1 MKFPLSH
8 SRLEVFEKCPLQFE
22 YLYIEKTVVSEP
34 NIYSE
39 FGNRVHESLEKYGK
53 SGDETFLTLE
63 TQEYKHLVDNIRG
76 QLGQQLWEHQMAV
89 RADLTPCGWFDKDVW
104 LRGIADV
111 LVINGT
117 TAYCLDWKTGKV
129 KPNSAQL
136 ALFACMV
143 FWHFPEVERVVTS
156 FIWLKHDTSTL
167 EMFYRDN
174 LPREWQPLNS
184 RFGHVQEAVD
194 LGVFEPKPNYGCRWC
209 PAKRVCAYA

>member
-22 YLYIEKTVVSEP
+22 YLYIEKTAVNEP

-39 FGNRVHESLEKYGK
+39 FGNRVHESLERYGK
-53 SGDETFLTLE
+53 TGDEAHLTDE
-63 TQEYKHLVDNIRG
+63 TRPWKPLVDNIRRQRG
-76 QLGQQLWEHQMAV
+76 EKLWEYQMAV
-89 RADLTPCGWFDKDVW
+89 RADLTPCGWFDDDVW

-111 LVINGT
+111 LVVNDD

-143 FWHFPEVERVVTS
+143 FWHFPYVEKVVTS

-167 EMFYRDN
+167 EVFKRAS
-174 LPREWQPLNS
+174 LERQWQPLES

-194 LGVFEPKPNYGCRWC
+194 LGVFDPKPGYGCKWC
-209 PAKRVCAYA
+209 PAKKMCIYA